1 MKPSNMVDPLRAIA
15 IAQQAGAA
23 IMNIYEQAFT
33 VEYKP
38 DGTPITEADRIAN
51 QIITAG
57 LSNQFPGIPILSEEH
72 QLSPYEERKNWKT
85 FWLVDPLDG
94 TKEFVNKND
103 EFTVNIA
110 FVSQRTPIFGIVY
123 APAMDLLYYTA
134 NDGAFRLGPNSIT
147 TSLPIRKLNHRSQI
161 VIVSRSHHNASTT
174 AYLQTLQGCYDVMV
188 LGSSLKL
195 CFVAEGT
202 ADLYPRCGPTM
213 EWDIAAG
220 HAIVNKVGKHVYQL
234 DTYNEVIYNKRDL
247 TNPWFVVK

>member
-1 MKPSNMVDPLRAIA
+1 MKPSHKVNPYRVIA
-15 IAQQAGAA
+15 IARQAGAA

-33 VEYKP
+33 VDYKP
-38 DGTPITEADRIAN
+38 DDTPITEADRIAN
-51 QIITAG
+51 QIITTG
-57 LSNQFPGIPILSEEH
+57 LSNQFPGIPILSEEQH
-72 QLSPYEERKNWKT
+72 LIPYEERKTWKT

-94 TKEFVNKND
+94 TEEFVNKND

-110 FVSQRTPIFGIVY
+110 FISQRTPIFGIVY

-134 NDGAFRLGPNSIT
+134 NDGAFRLGPKSTI
-147 TSLPIRKLNHRSQI
+147 TSLPIRQPHNRPQI
-161 VIVSRSHHNASTT
+161 VIVSRSHLNTATT
-174 AYLQTLQGCYDVMV
+174 AYLQTLQGCYDIMN

-213 EWDIAAG
+213 EWDIAAA

-234 DTYNEVIYNKRDL
+234 HTCNEVIYNKRDL
-247 TNPWFVVK
+247 NNPWFVVK

>member
-1 MKPSNMVDPLRAIA
+1 MKSSPTIDPLQVIA
-15 IAQQAGAA
+15 VARQAGAA
-23 IMNIYEQAFT
+23 VMNIYKQTFT
-33 VEYKP
+33 VEHKS

-51 QIITAG
+51 HIITEG
-57 LSNQFPGIPILSEEH
+57 LNNQFPGIPILSEE
-72 QLSPYEERKNWKT
+72 QRLIPYEERKTWKT

-110 FVSQRTPIFGIVY
+110 FISQRTPIFGIVY
-123 APAMDLLYYTA
+123 APAMDLLYYTT
-134 NDGAFRLGPNSIT
+134 NTGAFRLGPQST
-147 TSLPIRKLNHRSQI
+147 CTSLPIKQPIHKSRI
-161 VIVSRSHHNASTT
+161 VIVSRSHFNTATN
-174 AYLQTLQGCYDVMV
+174 AYLQTVQGCFDKMV

-213 EWDIAAG
+213 EWDIAAA

-234 DTYNEVIYNKRDL
+234 HSCNEVIYNKPEL
-247 TNPWFVVK
+247 INPWFIAK